1 MATGASQ
8 IFTEQVR
15 EALEI
20 LGVSV
25 GSRSYGLLSLSG
37 VQVTDL
43 LAGDHIEIDT
53 INDSSG
59 DILVST
65 GAGQAN
71 GLITLPAGKVW
82 ILSAAWQI
90 GFTGPATFL
99 NLRWRNNTDA
109 ALIGIAVNINPE
121 TQASDVA
128 GLRATVAIIDA
139 TLEAKEVEVRII
151 GNLGANRVEAVG
163 SRILIQQA

>member
-8 IFTEQVR
+8 IFVEQVR

-20 LGVSV
+20 LGVGSV
-25 GSRSYGLLSLSG
+25 GEYALVSMSG

-43 LAGDHIEIDT
+43 LAGDHVELDT
-53 INDSSG
+53 INDQSG
-59 DILVST
+59 AFLLST

-71 GLITLPAGKVW
+71 GLITVPAGKVW

-90 GFTGPATFL
+90 GYTGISGFL

-109 ALIGIAVNINPE
+109 VLIGVAVNVNPE
-121 TQASDVA
+121 TQTSDNA
-128 GLRATVAIIDA
+128 GLRSTVAIIDA
-139 TLEAKEVEVRII
+139 TLEAKEVEVRIV
-151 GNLGANRVEAVG
+151 GNLNANRIEGG
-163 SRILIQQA
+163 SSRALIRQV